1 MATNPFWGLANYQVV
16 CQYTGH
22 VDSTEMW
29 IEQKCLLQ
37 QFCFT
42 FPYRLVCA
50 VSYATINGDKMYFR
64 KFFKFQVINF
74 ELQKVLQLLNYK

>member
-1 MATNPFWGLANYQVV
+1 
-16 CQYTGH
+16 
-22 VDSTEMW
+22 MW
-29 IEQKCLLQ
+29 IVQHKCLLQ

-74 ELQKVLQLLNYK
+74 ELQKLQQLLNYK